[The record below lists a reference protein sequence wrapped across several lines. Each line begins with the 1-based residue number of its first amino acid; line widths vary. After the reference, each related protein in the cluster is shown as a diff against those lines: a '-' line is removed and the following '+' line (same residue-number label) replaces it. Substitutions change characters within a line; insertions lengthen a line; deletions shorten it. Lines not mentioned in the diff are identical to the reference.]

1 MSTRLRAL
9 AQGTLVAG
17 LTWLCG
23 DQAWAQGPTINSPS
37 PGGSGALGSPG
48 GSNSPFGPAPGAG
61 GNGAPSGNNSLLGG
75 SASPFTPKGISS
87 SITRSAGG
95 TGLNTVVQ
103 RGIAP
108 TPNLPAASIPASG
121 PLALPPTVEDPGPPN
136 GMTLDQAI
144 ELLIKNNLDLR
155 SKFYEIPQA
164 KADLLTASLRAN
176 PVFYADSQLVPYG
189 QYTRERPGGQTQYDV
204 NVSIPLD
211 LSRKR
216 QARTASA
223 VRATKVTEAQYQD
236 AVRQTI
242 DNLYS
247 AYVDVLSAR
256 RTIAFSEASLAGQ
269 RRSLVAIEGLYKQ
282 GIKKLTDVQKIR
294 IQVNLADQQ
303 LLESQEAY
311 RKAKQA
317 LATQLNIAPDQ
328 ADSIELY
335 GTLKNPGVILPPLQE
350 MVQIA
355 LANRPDV
362 ISYRLGV
369 QRAKSD
375 VKLQYAN
382 RFQDVYLL
390 AQPYTL
396 QDNTPFGLKSPVS
409 YAIGVTV
416 PLPVFDR
423 NQGNIQRA
431 KLNVTQTEIELTSTE
446 RQAIQDVQRAEREF
460 IAAKAAVERM
470 EATVLPD
477 STDLL
482 KEAERLFPAEIDVLD
497 YLAAVQDYN
506 TNARTYLDSQV
517 RLRRAVLDVN
527 TAVGQRIL
535 P

>member
-1 MSTRLRAL
+1 LVIVGAIGL
-9 AQGTLVAG
+9 AAN
-17 LTWLCG
+17 
-23 DQAWAQGPTINSPS
+23 QAWAQGPTINTAS
-37 PGGSGALGSPG
+37 PGNPGSGG
-48 GSNSPFGPAPGAG
+48 SPFGPTPGAG
-61 GNGAPSGNNSLLGG
+61 GNGPPSGNTSLLGG
-75 SASPFTPKGISS
+75 SASPFTPKGVPT

-95 TGLNTVVQ
+95 MGLNVSVQ

-108 TPNLPAASIPASG
+108 PPSNPVASVPASG
-121 PLALPPTVEDPGPPN
+121 PLAIPPTEEDPGPPE

-144 ELLIKNNLDLR
+144 ERLIRENLDLK

-164 KADLLTASLRAN
+164 KADILTASLRAN

-236 AVRQTI
+236 AVRQSI

-247 AYVDVLSAR
+247 SYVDVLQAR
-256 RTIAFSEASLAGQ
+256 RTIVFSRAALEGLKRSLA
-269 RRSLVAIEGLYKQ
+269 ATEGLYKQ
-282 GIKKLTDVQKIR
+282 GLKKLGDVRPIR
-294 IQVNLADQQ
+294 IQYNQAEQQ
-303 LLESQEAY
+303 VLEGQEAY

-317 LATQLNIAPDQ
+317 LATQLNIPPDQ

-335 GTLKNPGVILPPLQE
+335 GRVKDPGFSPPPLNE
-350 MVQIA
+350 MIQIA
-355 LANRPDV
+355 MANRPDV

-369 QRAKSD
+369 SRAKSD

-409 YAIGVTV
+409 YAIGITV

-431 KLNVTQTEIELTSTE
+431 KLNVTQTQIELSSTE
-446 RQAIQDVQRAEREF
+446 RQAIQDVQQAEREYV
-460 IAAKAAVERM
+460 AAKAAVERI
-470 EATVLPD
+470 EQLILPD
-477 STDLL
+477 ATAQLRD
-482 KEAERLFPAEIDVLD
+482 AERLFPGEIDVID
-497 YLAAVQDYN
+497 YLAALKDYN
-506 TNARTYLDSQV
+506 DNARTYLDGQV
-517 RLRRAVLDVN
+517 RLRRAILDIN